1 MNRVVLF
8 ADNNVFS
15 EGNEN
20 GLFNM
25 FLQKG
30 EFSVI
35 PIDNLACLEA
45 TIKSASTFRACIIDW
60 NFENEVPV
68 DEDFEYVQPQQRT
81 PMSVLQNHSLYTLI
95 YIYSEK
101 DIPDTDRDTLIGQ
114 YGDKIHFKTKG
125 NDIESEYKAISQDI
139 NDFENKNGHMLIPY
153 LWSQSINQSVQTI
166 FNELEEAD
174 SCWIKEIRDTAQE
187 DGGDAT
193 TEVIGIF
200 NDLLCENL
208 IQDESLRG
216 VLDSYSPEGVVTKEE
231 NTAKLYRRIYYSK
244 ITPTIPLSTGDI
256 FKFDEDT
263 YGIIIT
269 PECELSDNSK
279 EKNKEYYDFLIIKK
293 SQSEKYQQEKHATYK
308 KDQSSAKS
316 IFNNGVISR
325 HILTSFPFDDKTY
338 NQIGLIDFNTA
349 FRTIEKKNKNQESI
363 ISYRTSYKLNAPY
376 IHQLRQR
383 FVAYFGKYGVPAIPD
398 SLRNYNLK

>member
-15 EGNEN
+15 KGNEN

-60 NFENEVPV
+60 NFENEEND
-68 DEDFEYVQPQQRT
+68 DEDFEGVQHPQRT
-81 PMSVLQNHSLYTLI
+81 PVSILQEYPLYTLV

-101 DIPDTDRDTLIGQ
+101 DIPDSEKSLLTEKF
-114 YGDKIHFKTKG
+114 GDKIKYKTKG
-125 NDIESEYKAISQDI
+125 DNVEEEYKTISQDI
-139 NDFENKNGHMLIPY
+139 NDFEKKNGHMLIPY

-208 IQDESLRG
+208 IQNESLRG
-216 VLDSYSPEGVVTKEE
+216 TLDEYSPEGIVTKEE
-231 NTAKLYRRIYYSK
+231 NAARLYRRIYYSK
-244 ITPTIPLSTGDI
+244 ITENTPLATGDI

-263 YGIIIT
+263 YGILIT
-269 PECELSDNSK
+269 PECELANPQK
-279 EKNKEYYDFLIIKK
+279 ERDKSFYDFLIISKSGSEQYQAKQRKDFKDEKK
-293 SQSEKYQQEKHATYK
+293 QKNIKE
-308 KDQSSAKS
+308 
-316 IFNNGVISR
+316 IFNNKVISR
-325 HILTSFPFDDKTY
+325 HILVSFPFLDESY
-338 NQIGLIDFNTA
+338 NQIGVIEFNTA
-349 FRTIEKKNKNQESI
+349 FRTIIKEGIKEK
-363 ISYRTSYKLNAPY
+363 RVVYKLNSPY

-383 FVAYFGKYGVPAIPD
+383 FVAYFGKYGVPAIPE
-398 SLRNYNLK
+398 SLRIYNLK

>member
-1 MNRVVLF
+1 MTGIVLF
-8 ADNNVFS
+8 ADNKVFA

-20 GLFNM
+20 KLFNI
-25 FLQKG
+25 FLQKK
-30 EFSVI
+30 EYSVL
-35 PIDNLACLEA
+35 PINNLACLES
-45 TIKSASTFRACIIDW
+45 TIKSASTFKACIIDW
-60 NFENEVPV
+60 NFENEGND
-68 DEDFEYVQPQQRT
+68 DEDFAGVQHPQRT
-81 PMSVLQNHSLYTLI
+81 PVSILQEYPLYTLV

-101 DIPDTDRDTLIGQ
+101 DISDSEKSLLIEKFG
-114 YGDKIHFKTKG
+114 GKIKFKTKG
-125 NDIESEYKAISQDI
+125 NNVEEEYKTISMDI
-139 NDFENKNGHMLIPY
+139 IKFESDNTHMGIPF
-153 LWSQSINQSVQTI
+153 LWSQSINQSTQTI
-166 FNELEEAD
+166 FRELENAD
-174 SCWIKEIRDTAQE
+174 PFWIKEIRDTTQN

-193 TEVIGIF
+193 SEVIGVF
-200 NDLLCENL
+200 NNLLSENL
-208 IQDESLRG
+208 IQDKSLRG
-216 VLDSYSPEGVVTKEE
+216 VLDRYSPEGVVTKEE

-293 SQSEKYQQEKHATYK
+293 SHSEKYQKEKQATYK

-325 HILTSFPFDDKTY
+325 HVLTSFPFDDKTY

-349 FRTIEKKNKNQESI
+349 FRTIEKINKKQESV
-363 ISYRTSYKLNAPY
+363 ISYRTNYKLNAPY